1 MWATSHVS
9 CVWIDQDFGSINWI
23 KTCINDTLKKICTR
37 MEQFFKC
44 LIVDRLTYGQTRL
57 LYRPYNFRN
66 VAFKPDS

>member
-37 MEQFFKC
+37 MEQYCREFFKC
-44 LIVDRLTYGQTRL
+44 LN
-57 LYRPYNFRN
+57 YRKIDLWPN
-66 VAFKPDS
+66 